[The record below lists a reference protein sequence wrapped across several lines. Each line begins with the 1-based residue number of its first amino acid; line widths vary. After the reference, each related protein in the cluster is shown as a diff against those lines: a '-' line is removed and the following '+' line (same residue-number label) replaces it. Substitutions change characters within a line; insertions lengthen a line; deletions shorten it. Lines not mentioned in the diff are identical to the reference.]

1 MSEPSLKC
9 AYPGCTESV
18 TGQCKGFGSKCGS
31 YYCTVHSS
39 DGRCYGCAA
48 EAQETER
55 EYTQRRTIRMLVDRY
70 TELAEKSPGKT
81 PFGVFFLAMFFSL
94 LIWTI
99 AELVTGF
106 GLLIGA
112 IAFPLLT
119 LYIGKSSTQREKFW
133 VAETSSLNPGFAE
146 FYAVWKQNRTSDEK
160 ESLANGFVASASIA
174 LVTTATLS
182 AAAIQENVNS
192 DHRVRT
198 AQLQSDFHAIRKK
211 IDSL

>member
-1 MSEPSLKC
+1 
-9 AYPGCTESV
+9 
-18 TGQCKGFGSKCGS
+18 
-31 YYCTVHSS
+31 
-39 DGRCYGCAA
+39 
-48 EAQETER
+48 
-55 EYTQRRTIRMLVDRY
+55 MLVDRY

-112 IAFPLLT
+112 IAFPLLA

-146 FYAVWKQNRTSDEK
+146 FYKVPEK
-160 ESLANGFVASASIA
+160 
-174 LVTTATLS
+174 
-182 AAAIQENVNS
+182 
-192 DHRVRT
+192 
-198 AQLQSDFHAIRKK
+198 
-211 IDSL
+211 